1 MVCVNLLPQRL
12 HPNAERV
19 VVRAYP
25 LPPKGRAID
34 PSVDARAR
42 RIVETVRNM
51 DNRTIQA
58 ELSFVL
64 SDFETRHRKVR
75 EYFEARYDSIARD
88 LGLTAATREAERA
101 LIGAYFCHEYSYQAA
116 ALMNPSV
123 VPHPD
128 QTGLNPGELRFLMSL
143 RAVGE
148 GHISSIT
155 FREGVL
161 SADCDMRL
169 VEPSEFAVAARP
181 HEITEE
187 RISLIRE
194 SDGPMN
200 ETVLFPVTQAQR
212 GGLEDLR
219 LVQFH
224 DGENQFYCGTY
235 TAWSGHDIASE
246 LMVTHDFHQF
256 ELRRMSGPASRDKG
270 MALFPRR
277 IGGQYVMIGRQ
288 DRENIF
294 LIRSDD
300 LTHWGEGE
308 KLAGPR
314 FPWELIQ
321 IGNCGAPIELEQGW
335 LLLTHGVGAMR
346 KYCIGAM
353 LLDRQDPS
361 RVLGRSQVPLLSPSD
376 AGREGYVP
384 NVVYTCGALVHG
396 EHLFVPFGI
405 ADSSIGF
412 ATIRVDDLL
421 ASLV

>member
-1 MVCVNLLPQRL
+1 
-12 HPNAERV
+12 
-19 VVRAYP
+19 
-25 LPPKGRAID
+25 
-34 PSVDARAR
+34 
-42 RIVETVRNM
+42 
-51 DNRTIQA
+51 
-58 ELSFVL
+58 
-64 SDFETRHRKVR
+64 
-75 EYFEARYDSIARD
+75 
-88 LGLTAATREAERA
+88 
-101 LIGAYFCHEYSYQAA
+101 
-116 ALMNPSV
+116 
-123 VPHPD
+123 
-128 QTGLNPGELRFLMSL
+128 
-143 RAVGE
+143 
-148 GHISSIT
+148 
-155 FREGVL
+155 
-161 SADCDMRL
+161 
-169 VEPSEFAVAARP
+169 
-181 HEITEE
+181 
-187 RISLIRE
+187 
-194 SDGPMN
+194 
-200 ETVLFPVTQAQR
+200 
-212 GGLEDLR
+212 
-219 LVQFH
+219 
-224 DGENQFYCGTY
+224 
-235 TAWSGHDIASE
+235 
-246 LMVTHDFHQF
+246 
-256 ELRRMSGPASRDKG
+256 MSGPASRDKG

-314 FPWELIQ
+314 YPWERIQ

-353 LLDRQDPS
+353 LLDRQAPS